1 MLRSTLLRALTSSTP
16 RIASYAFTTL
26 NPHHGTCILWSD
38 GTFSGP
44 RPASPRDASTEISD
58 TPSSPEYY
66 SAATRHLSRAERRAQ
81 FEGGGGTTTT
91 RGAERTEVMRFT
103 MTDNPGLVADS
114 SLNVGLGHAF
124 LRHIERCSALV
135 YVVDLS
141 ATSTQ
146 DPKEAIRSLRKE
158 LREYARAKG
167 LEEGALVGRIKGV
180 IANKADMFT
189 PAPPPPAAPSSPE
202 SDEAVVE
209 EQQHQLSPEEGRAR
223 LADLVSYVREIEREE
238 IQAGFRNPDDDSIWV
253 VPVSAKRRENVA
265 ALVKRLA
272 ETVKVERARAA
283 EREAAEAVEL
293 EEEEE
298 EEEEKNGA
306 EI

>member
-1 MLRSTLLRALTSSTP
+1 MPARGETLQVHPQQPVLTVPTLRSTLLRACTSSTP

-44 RPASPRDASTEISD
+44 RPVSDREASAEISD

-66 SAATRHLSRAERRAQ
+66 SAATPRLTRAERRAQ
-81 FEGGGGTTTT
+81 LGDPV
-91 RGAERTEVMRFT
+91 RTARSEVLRFT

-114 SLNVGLGHAF
+114 ALNVGLGHAF
-124 LRHIERCSALV
+124 LRHVERCSALV

-141 ATSTQ
+141 ASATSE
-146 DPKEAIRSLRKE
+146 PREAIRSLRKE

-167 LEEGALVGRIKGV
+167 LEEGALAGRIKGV
-180 IANKADMFT
+180 VANKADLFGPASSAPDATVAELPDEPLT
-189 PAPPPPAAPSSPE
+189 P
-202 SDEAVVE
+202 EA
-209 EQQHQLSPEEGRAR
+209 GRAR
-223 LADLVSYVREIEREE
+223 LHDLVAFVKEMEREE
-238 IQAGFRNPDDDSIWV
+238 IEAGTRRPEDSIWV

-283 EREAAEAVEL
+283 EKAA
-293 EEEEE
+293 EEEE
-298 EEEEKNGA
+298 A
-306 EI
+306 TLRAPLV

>member
-1 MLRSTLLRALTSSTP
+1 MHSTLLRALTSSTP

-44 RPASPRDASTEISD
+44 RPASTRDASTEISD

-66 SAATRHLSRAERRAQ
+66 SAATRHLTRAERRAQ
-81 FEGGGGTTTT
+81 FGGGGTTE
-91 RGAERTEVMRFT
+91 RGERTEVMRFT

-141 ATSTQ
+141 GSATST

-167 LEEGALVGRIKGV
+167 LDEGALVGRIKGV
-180 IANKADMFT
+180 VANKADVF
-189 PAPPPPAAPSSPE
+189 APSAAPSSPE

-223 LADLVSYVREIEREE
+223 LADLMSYVREIEREE
-238 IQAGFRNPDDDSIWV
+238 IQAGFRHPEDSIWV
-253 VPVSAKRRENVA
+253 VPISAKRRENVA

-272 ETVKVERARAA
+272 ETVKIERARAA
-283 EREAAEAVEL
+283 EKEAAEAAVEG
-293 EEEEE
+293 EEDAVDLGNEE
-298 EEEEKNGA
+298 NGPA
-306 EI
+306 I